1 VCAGRCSARFPGAI
15 NPGRSDSEPWSPTHS
30 TFPVYVLW
38 RVSLTQSSEDKI
50 DEISS
55 KLDQIC
61 SVINTSGISSNPV
74 GGTSQVS
81 HSSPFPRAAA
91 SSSSYTH
98 VPSPSVVTDDEE
110 ASGAETEGELSLKAH
125 AAYATEF
132 VQKIVSS
139 TYPPEVTPSLDALRK
154 IVETR
159 NQQSKKPAQQQPAN
173 LTVADTGEGLTMPP
187 LETAMTCLNVL
198 KGKPVIAA
206 SGNL

>member
-1 VCAGRCSARFPGAI
+1 MGQ
-15 NPGRSDSEPWSPTHS
+15 
-30 TFPVYVLW
+30 
-38 RVSLTQSSEDKI
+38 VSLTQASEDKI

-74 GGTSQVS
+74 GGTSQIS

-139 TYPPEVTPSLDALRK
+139 TYAAAEVTPSLDALRK

-159 NQQSKKPAQQQPAN
+159 NQQSKKPAQQQPAT

-198 KGKPVIAA
+198 KGKPAIAA
-206 SGNL
+206 SGTL